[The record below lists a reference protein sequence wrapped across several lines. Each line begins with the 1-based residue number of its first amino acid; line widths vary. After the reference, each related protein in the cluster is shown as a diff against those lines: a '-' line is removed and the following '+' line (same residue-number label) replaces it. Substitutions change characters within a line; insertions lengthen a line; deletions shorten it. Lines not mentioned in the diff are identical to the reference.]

1 MTLHTLIARVDD
13 GFPLAAST
21 DNARANLEDQK
32 QQAKRIVKLM
42 TSSSPSEMSISS
54 GRHYFMYIIKQG
66 VCFLTLCENQYP
78 KKLAVGFLNEIAT
91 EFLNLYSS
99 QIDTVNRPYQFISS
113 VNHFDKFI
121 EQTKKL
127 YTDTRTQQNLQ
138 RLQDGLHDVQ
148 GIMSRNIT
156 EVLERGTKLEG
167 ESSSYLLAPPPLLC
181 FRVAESFLALAP
193 DVCVPYDAVAQTCR
207 RSRSCLAL
215 RRTSS
220 GSRRQNLSSWH

>member
-156 EVLERGTKLEG
+156 EVLERGTKLEDLSAKS
-167 ESSSYLLAPPPLLC
+167 EL
-181 FRVAESFLALAP
+181 
-193 DVCVPYDAVAQTCR
+193 
-207 RSRSCLAL
+207 
-215 RRTSS
+215 
-220 GSRRQNLSSWH
+220 LSSETNKFREQTAKLKFMALMRKLLPVTVVGSIVTVLMYFYVL

>member
-78 KKLAVGFLNEIAT
+78 KKLAVAFLNEIAT
-91 EFLNLYSS
+91 EFFNLYSS

-127 YTDTRTQQNLQ
+127 YMDTRTQQNLQ
-138 RLQDGLHDVQ
+138 RLQDDLHDVQ

-156 EVLERGTKLEG
+156 EVLERGTKLEDLSAKS
-167 ESSSYLLAPPPLLC
+167 ELLSTETNK
-181 FRVAESFLALAP
+181 FREQTAKLKFMALMRKVLP
-193 DVCVPYDAVAQTCR
+193 VTVV
-207 RSRSCLAL
+207 
-215 RRTSS
+215 
-220 GSRRQNLSSWH
+220 GSIVMVLMYFYVL